1 MYYVPLW
8 LLAVCL
14 PVSALAIYLG
24 LRDTDLSRPLVY
36 ALSAL
41 LSPVL
46 LLGTAFAAV
55 VASTAL
61 QGPVQPPQDPEPQ
74 RQQPPREPSSPADNP
89 EPTVPEPTVPEP
101 TQPAA
106 SPTASPVA
114 SPSVSA
120 SASASP
126 SAGR

>member
-1 MYYVPLW
+1 VYYVPLW

-24 LRDTDLSRPLVY
+24 LRETDLSRPLVY
-36 ALSAL
+36 VLSAV

-61 QGPVQPPQDPEPQ
+61 QEPVGAPQDPASE
-74 RQQPPREPSSPADNP
+74 RQQPSREPASPADNP
-89 EPTVPEPTVPEP
+89 EPTVPEPTRP
-101 TQPAA
+101 TA
-106 SPTASPVA
+106 SPTASPSA
-114 SPSVSA
+114 SA

-126 SAGR
+126 SADR

>member
-24 LRDTDLSRPLVY
+24 LRETDLSRALVY
-36 ALSAL
+36 VLSVV
-41 LSPVL
+41 LSPIL

-61 QGPVQPPQDPEPQ
+61 QEPVGAPQDPPPQ
-74 RQQPPREPSSPADNP
+74 RQQPSREPTSPADNP
-89 EPTVPEPTVPEP
+89 EPTVPEPTVPESTRP
-101 TQPAA
+101 ASSPAA
-106 SPTASPVA
+106 SPSA
-114 SPSVSA
+114 SA

-126 SAGR
+126 SADR